1 MIIRKEA
8 VASEEASFFLLFYEI
23 RAAIASQSVKYLHI
37 FGRMMFD
44 SRASAELASAGF
56 QFFDRHRDQ
65 AVDFL
70 IVLTGGYAPLRG
82 LSEQREFRRSGI
94 IGSPPENN

>member
-1 MIIRKEA
+1 MLRPRLTLPQARQLYSMIIKKEA

-56 QFFDRHRDQ
+56 SI
-65 AVDFL
+65 L
-70 IVLTGGYAPLRG
+70 WMTSGSSG
-82 LSEQREFRRSGI
+82 EFPYCFNGRICAASRTV
-94 IGSPPENN
+94 